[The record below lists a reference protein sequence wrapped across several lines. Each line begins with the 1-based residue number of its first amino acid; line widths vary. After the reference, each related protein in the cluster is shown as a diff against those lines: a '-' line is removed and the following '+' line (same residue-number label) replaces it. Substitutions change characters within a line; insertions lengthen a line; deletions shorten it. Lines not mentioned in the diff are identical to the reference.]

1 MGSSKPMIQ
10 VYSVS
15 YFFIDNKLWN
25 LDVNK
30 YSDVENIN
38 RKLSEKL
45 QLNSEIT
52 LNLIPPPKLI
62 QQGSNMIIWSNLTWM
77 YTFCVDYRQGDSLM
91 EWTLTRLDVGCKQSL
106 VKFKPTVTKS
116 PLSFSTINV
125 YPLYALTERGPNV
138 TVQTEQLK

>member
-52 LNLIPPPKLI
+52 LILIPPPKLI
-62 QQGSNMIIWSNLTWM
+62 QH
-77 YTFCVDYRQGDSLM
+77 
-91 EWTLTRLDVGCKQSL
+91 
-106 VKFKPTVTKS
+106 
-116 PLSFSTINV
+116 
-125 YPLYALTERGPNV
+125 
-138 TVQTEQLK
+138 

>member
-52 LNLIPPPKLI
+52 LILIPPPKLI

-91 EWTLTRLDVGCKQSL
+91 EWTLTRLDVGCK
-106 VKFKPTVTKS
+106 
-116 PLSFSTINV
+116 
-125 YPLYALTERGPNV
+125 
-138 TVQTEQLK
+138 